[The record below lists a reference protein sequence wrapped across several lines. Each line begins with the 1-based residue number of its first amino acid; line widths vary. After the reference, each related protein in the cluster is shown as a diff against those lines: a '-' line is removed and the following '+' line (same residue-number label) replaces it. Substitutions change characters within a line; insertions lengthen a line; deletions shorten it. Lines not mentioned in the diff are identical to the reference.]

1 MHHSAQESHCKR
13 SEPFS
18 FFQLCVSGAGSIHLG
33 SKITTWLYTLLLL
46 HPLGVQRW
54 EAECTHCCSTHL
66 EFKDEYLNVHSA
78 SRHNQNLAC
87 CKYMSL
93 DPSSSQMQAA
103 FSQMHA
109 PAFNGIPFLCNND
122 DLEQTGQT
130 TTIHCLN
137 TGNTQGVSC
146 CFGNLTSS
154 HGITCRF
161 PTSLKSLQPTSTNVT
176 TEPTGDNKKI
186 CEPT

>member
-1 MHHSAQESHCKR
+1 
-13 SEPFS
+13 
-18 FFQLCVSGAGSIHLG
+18 
-33 SKITTWLYTLLLL
+33 
-46 HPLGVQRW
+46 
-54 EAECTHCCSTHL
+54 
-66 EFKDEYLNVHSA
+66 
-78 SRHNQNLAC
+78 
-87 CKYMSL
+87 MSL